1 MVGRSEVC
9 AGPGSSRRAPQRHR
23 IWSERLFQRLV
34 ILGLPTLHL
43 VHSLATPSHYLNLV
57 RSPTTT
63 MGNDGGSIPTRRELV
78 KEAARD
84 LSTTQVKEIQ
94 TEQQEHYWSTCA
106 LSHEPL
112 ALPVVS
118 DALGTLYNKD
128 AVLNHLLTGAQEDK
142 QGLEA
147 KGEAFKDRLR
157 SLRDVVE
164 VKFQLQDGEE
174 KASVPKQT
182 WVCPITGK
190 ALGPGVKAVYLVPCG
205 HAFVESAIK
214 EMGGEYCLQCNE
226 KYSPNDILP
235 ILPTSQA
242 EKDRLEQ
249 RIQRLKE
256 QNLTHSLK
264 KAPGSSKKRKKNANV
279 EEATVGDIESARA
292 QPTITRPE
300 QPPKPESNIKNQDT
314 ATLTAKVLA
323 EQEERN
329 KRRKLGVNDNV
340 KSLFSQKNG
349 MDEKHTDFMTRGFS
363 IPANAKR

>member
-9 AGPGSSRRAPQRHR
+9 AGPGSSRRTPQRHR
-23 IWSERLFQRLV
+23 IWSERLFQRLG
-34 ILGLPTLHL
+34 IIGLPTLLL
-43 VHSLATPSHYLNLV
+43 VHSLGHYPLTLIWSNPERL
-57 RSPTTT
+57 T

-94 TEQQEHYWSTCA
+94 TEQQEHYWSTSA

-112 ALPVVS
+112 SLPVVS

-128 AVLNHLLTGAQEDK
+128 AVLNHLLTAAQEDK
-142 QGLEA
+142 HGLEA

-174 KASVPKQT
+174 KVSLPKET

-214 EMGGEYCLQCNE
+214 EMGGETCLQCNE
-226 KYSPNDILP
+226 LYSPDDVIP
-235 ILPTSQA
+235 ILPTSQTD
-242 EKDRLEQ
+242 KDRLEQ
-249 RIQRLKE
+249 RIQKLKK

-279 EEATVGDIESARA
+279 EEATVEDSEPAKAKPIISRA
-292 QPTITRPE
+292 E
-300 QPPKPESNIKNQDT
+300 QPQKPESNIKNQDT

-329 KRRKLGVNDNV
+329 KRRKLGANANV
-340 KSLFSQKNG
+340 KSLFSHKNG